1 MYAINFIIYNTTM
14 EHPIK
19 REVIRAKKTFVVNH
33 SAKIIHHHHHH
44 HDKKKFINI
53 EIIISLAIY
62 IFIDLF

>member
-14 EHPIK
+14 EHPNK
-19 REVIRAKKTFVVNH
+19 REAIKAKKTFVVNH
-33 SAKIIHHHHHH
+33 SAKIIHHHHH

-62 IFIDLF
+62 ISIDLF